1 MKFTINKQA
10 ELTPELLQK
19 MIEKFQSSVQPVLTK
34 YKNYYDGVQ
43 AILLKQYS
51 DPSKPCNKTVVN
63 YCKNIVDGY
72 NGYLASPNFISY
84 TSDNDIEAIMDVL
97 RYNDFQDEDSDFLE
111 NALIYGVGTELM
123 FSDQEGTTRSKLI
136 HSPT

>member
-51 DPSKPCNKTVVN
+51 DP
-63 YCKNIVDGY
+63 
-72 NGYLASPNFISY
+72 
-84 TSDNDIEAIMDVL
+84 
-97 RYNDFQDEDSDFLE
+97 
-111 NALIYGVGTELM
+111 
-123 FSDQEGTTRSKLI
+123 
-136 HSPT
+136 

>member
-1 MKFTINKQA
+1 MFYINKDS
-10 ELTPELLQK
+10 ELTPALLQK
-19 MIEKFQSSVQPVLTK
+19 LIDKFKVNVQPVLTK

-51 DPSKPCNKTVVN
+51 DPSKPCNKTVIN

-84 TSDNDIEAIMDVL
+84 TSDHDIEAIMDVL
-97 RYNDFQDEDSDFLE
+97 RYNDFQAEDSDFLE
-111 NALIYGVGTELM
+111 SALIYGVGVELM
-123 FSDQEGTTRSKLI
+123 FSD
-136 HSPT
+136 